1 MFVIASLPDS
11 SEITAKKEASN
22 HQHVH
27 KKFTRTS
34 LLLHEL
40 SSFSV
45 GGRNHSSN
53 DKVPHQ
59 ATQLLE
65 V

>member
-40 SSFSV
+40 SSFLC
-45 GGRNHSSN
+45 RRQKDSSN
-53 DKVPHQ
+53 GKVPHQ
-59 ATQLLE
+59 ATQLSE